1 MKGLWK
7 KFRTNLLYWR
17 FRYVTR
23 NRLRLQQVFNRRT
36 APTAVPYRGRATA
49 LYPGARASRPTWIAF
64 LLMVCVLT
72 ALQVG
77 EARALISHS
86 LMLAGT
92 IIVVGAVFYYLQ
104 RRT

>member
-23 NRLRLQQVFNRRT
+23 NRLRLQQAFNRRT

-49 LYPGARASRPTWIAF
+49 LYPGVRASRLTWIAF
-64 LLMVCVLT
+64 LLVVCILT
-72 ALQVG
+72 ALQVA
-77 EARALISHS
+77 ETRALISHT
-86 LMLAGT
+86 LMLAGAVT
-92 IIVVGAVFYYLQ
+92 TVGSVFYYLQ
-104 RRT
+104 RQT